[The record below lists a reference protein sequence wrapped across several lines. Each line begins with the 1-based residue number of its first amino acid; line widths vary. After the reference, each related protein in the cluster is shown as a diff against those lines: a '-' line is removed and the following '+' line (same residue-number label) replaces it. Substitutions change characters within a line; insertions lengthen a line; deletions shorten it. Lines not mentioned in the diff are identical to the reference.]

1 MSGVEQ
7 QVKTAMQS
15 ALDHLKQELKAL
27 RSGRAN
33 PAILDRV
40 MVEVYGTPTP
50 LKAVANITMPEVR
63 QILVTPFDPSTAHA
77 IAKGIEA
84 AKLGINPLVDG
95 KLVRLNVP
103 PMDEALRKQ
112 IAKQCKELGEKAKV
126 SMREVRRKFNDQ
138 VRKEKADGKLPED
151 QMKRLEKTIQDQTDR
166 FCKEADQVCADKE
179 KEIMTV

>member
-7 QVKTAMQS
+7 QCKAAMQG
-15 ALDHLKQELKAL
+15 ALDHLKQELKSL

-33 PAILDRV
+33 PAVLDRV
-40 MVEVYGTPTP
+40 MVEVYGNLTP
-50 LKAVANITMPEVR
+50 LKAVANVTVPESR

-77 IAKGIEA
+77 IAKGIES

-95 KLVRLNVP
+95 KVIRLNIP

-126 SMREVRRKFNDQ
+126 SMREVRRKYNDH
-138 VRKEKADGKLPED
+138 VRKEKADGVLPED
-151 QMKRLEKTIQDQTDR
+151 QMKKLEKVIQDLTDK
-166 FCKEADQVCADKE
+166 FCKDVETACADKE